1 MKIRI
6 KGNSIRYRLSKTEVD
21 QFIAQGYVEETIA
34 FVSQT
39 LKYALQR
46 DDLNKNLSATF
57 SENTIII
64 YMPAKMVDGWQ
75 EEDSIGFSGVDNK
88 LSLLIEKDFQ
98 CLDNTLEDQSDN
110 YPNPSM
116 AC

>member
-6 KGNSIRYRLSKTEVD
+6 KGNSIRYRLSKTEVEL
-21 QFIAQGYVEETIA
+21 FTEQGYVEESIEFPT
-34 FVSQT
+34 ST

-46 DDLNKNLSATF
+46 SKTVENIRATLID
-57 SENTIII
+57 NTIII
-64 YMPAKMVDGWQ
+64 YMPLKMAQEWQ
-75 EEDSIGFSGVDNK
+75 KEDQIGFSGHDNK

-110 YPNPSM
+110 YPNPLLK
-116 AC
+116 C